1 MQMPPLPSSQIYD
14 KKTRN
19 KKVEFHLNFRKNE
32 AVDYYGLSYMKLIIV
47 IRLTR
52 LRITQRRILT
62 VKEKIYVK
70 N

>member
-1 MQMPPLPSSQIYD
+1 MPPLLSHKSMI